1 LIKKFEKY
9 LISIVLFGSWSR
21 GTAVTA
27 SDIDIGVVID
37 DTDVKETTR
46 IELKEKIRKIVLG
59 MAAETSKKFNCQTY
73 LLTEFWEYVRDA
85 NPVIFTLLR
94 DGVPLTDKGLFAPW
108 RLLLRMGRIK
118 PTPEAIQ
125 SFIASGKLLTK
136 MVKSNMTEML
146 IEKLY
151 YSMLNPAQAALM
163 FMGIAPP
170 AYSETPHLLKRYFV
184 DKKKLDAKYAIWLD
198 EMIKLRKTIEHEQ
211 KQEVKGAILDKYIK
225 RSEEF
230 SNAIDKLF
238 EKMRKEVIG
247 EKIREIDY
255 LTNKGI
261 RQIISAIGIKI
272 NEENMAY
279 QFRNLVE
286 KHKIMPATYTEF
298 LGYLDHIKQDYK
310 RGLVTQEE
318 VNRLERT
325 AHDFIESAINFAR
338 TRETAG
344 TDKFRIKFN
353 HQGKEGELWVLGR
366 EAFII
371 KDVQHPEKEVYAA
384 KISPSGKLSK
394 PKQTTVEKITSKR
407 KEIKAER
414 TATVKEQTIESL
426 KAIFGKDLE
435 IVIG

>member
-1 LIKKFEKY
+1 
-9 LISIVLFGSWSR
+9 
-21 GTAVTA
+21 
-27 SDIDIGVVID
+27 
-37 DTDVKETTR
+37 
-46 IELKEKIRKIVLG
+46 

-94 DGVPLTDKGLFAPW
+94 DGVPLIDKGLFAPW

-136 MVKSNMTEML
+136 MVKSNLTEML
-146 IEKLY
+146 IEKIY
-151 YSMLNPAQAALM
+151 YSMLNPAQAAIM

-184 DKKKLDAKYAIWLD
+184 DKKKLDAKYVTWLD
-198 EMIKLRKTIEHEQ
+198 EMIKLRKKIEHEQ
-211 KQEVKGAILDKYIK
+211 KQEVGGAILDKYIK

-255 LTNKGI
+255 LTNKGM
-261 RQIISAIGIKI
+261 RQIISAIGVKI

-344 TDKFRIKFN
+344 TDKFKIRFK

-426 KAIFGKDLE
+426 KTIFGKDLE